1 MCGIWGVFPKYPKNF
16 VVGDSAVMR
25 QMMVLTSLRGM
36 DSTGIAVIH
45 DPERAPRTLKMLDGP
60 EGLFMNQAYAKI
72 EEFWE
77 KSGKA
82 VFGHG
87 RYATKGKINVRSAH
101 PFTHNHVTLVHNG
114 TIHYGLE
121 TELAKTETK
130 VDSHALCIAIAELGI
145 QEALRRVH
153 GAYAVIVHDAIQKC
167 VYVARNSERPLH
179 SVDLTDKRIIM
190 SEEEALE
197 FIVSRNK
204 LGYDVKV
211 DYFPSEVIYRY
222 DLATLKWTFD
232 DTLAEESKAK
242 KAYTQKN
249 TATTT
254 THQPSNVSV
263 QSSGASTNG
272 IEMLCVNV
280 EVLPKG
286 GSFRYEFVD
295 DTGTVYYAVTT
306 AAKREDRIGTM
317 AVAYDVMTVNDKKA
331 KTLKHFVRWREL
343 EWPEEIALEV
353 QKEEEVTDIVETNPD
368 DADLLTFYNNK
379 TRTRKD
385 IEKLFKKNDCALCQG
400 PSYFNEV
407 HQTILTDDNQLIC
420 AQCVSERKHY
430 ALGFGQ

>member
-1 MCGIWGVFPKYPKNF
+1 

-60 EGLFMNQAYAKI
+60 EGLFMNQAYTKI

-77 KSGKA
+77 KSGVA

-101 PFTHNHVTLVHNG
+101 PFTHNHITLVHNG
-114 TIHYGLE
+114 TIHFGLE
-121 TELAKTETK
+121 QELTKADTK
-130 VDSHALCIAIAELGI
+130 VDSHALCIAIAENGI
-145 QEALRRVH
+145 QEGLRRVH

-179 SVDLTDKRIIM
+179 SVDLVDKRIIM

-197 FIVSRNK
+197 FLVTRNK
-204 LGYDVKV
+204 LGYDPKI

-222 DLATLKWTFD
+222 DLKTLAWTFD
-232 DTLAEESKAK
+232 DTLAEERKAK
-242 KAYTQKN
+242 KEYAQKN
-249 TATTT
+249 TTTT
-254 THQPSNVSV
+254 TTQPASNVSV
-263 QSSGASTNG
+263 QSSGGNNPNG

-280 EVLPKG
+280 EALPKG
-286 GSFRYEFVD
+286 GTFRYEFVD
-295 DTGTVYYAVTT
+295 DNGVAYFAITT
-306 AAKREDRIGTM
+306 AEKREDRLGTM
-317 AVAYDVMTVNDKKA
+317 AVAYDVMTVKQKKENVT
-331 KTLKHFVRWREL
+331 KNFVRWREL
-343 EWPEEIALEV
+343 EWPEEIAQEELAAELKKDEV
-353 QKEEEVTDIVETNPD
+353 ADIVETKPD

-400 PSYFNEV
+400 PSYFNAV
-407 HQTILTDDNQLIC
+407 HQTILTDDNMLIC